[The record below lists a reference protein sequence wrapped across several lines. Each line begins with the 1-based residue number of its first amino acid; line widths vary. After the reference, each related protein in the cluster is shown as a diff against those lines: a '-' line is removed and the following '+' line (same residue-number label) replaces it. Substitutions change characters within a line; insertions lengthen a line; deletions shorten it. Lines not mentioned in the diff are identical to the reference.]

1 MESEGDPVLLDIC
14 GKYLVAGTSRG
25 YVKAWDLTRRFAVKI
40 WLLTV
45 VTLLRSVYQGRI
57 KPCNDVCMM

>member
-25 YVKAWDLTRRFAVKI
+25 YVKAWDLTRRFAI
-40 WLLTV
+40 NILLFTA
-45 VTLLRSVYQGRI
+45 VTLLGTVHQGRI
-57 KPCNDVCMM
+57 KPCNDVYMI

>member
-14 GKYLVAGTSRG
+14 GKYLVAGTSRR

-57 KPCNDVCMM
+57 KPCNDVYMI